1 MQRTSTSKA
10 VVGLGTAVTALGA
23 ALKGSR
29 LGAGLVGFGLAH
41 IMLGTGIGSVPPY
54 GTSSRSARYRDI
66 HPVSFAAVFESAVEI
81 DSGEA
86 LELSNA
92 KAPAVMTHQPA
103 LNHRPSLR
111 I

>member
-41 IMLGTGIGSVPPY
+41 IMLGTLD
-54 GTSSRSARYRDI
+54 R
-66 HPVSFAAVFESAVEI
+66 F
-81 DSGEA
+81 
-86 LELSNA
+86 
-92 KAPAVMTHQPA
+92 
-103 LNHRPSLR
+103 RPSVR
-111 I
+111 H